1 MRRKSYNSDQTRAKF
16 GFVTFENAANPAAVV
31 EFFNFE

>member
-1 MRRKSYNSDQTRAKF
+1 MRCKSLKSDQTGANF